1 MDSAARDDDAV
12 VLRFLQKT
20 SSEFGGIDGRTAL
33 YTFGETTEKEQA
45 MPFAIRRRLLL
56 GCAVFS
62 AAFSFAAAAQTA
74 YPSKPVKLVVPY
86 PPGAA
91 TDAIS
96 RAFAQKLGAIMGQT
110 VVVENRPGAGSAIGI
125 MAVKNSP
132 ADGYTLLVHAEGI
145 YSAKLTTPSASYEL
159 SDFEI
164 LAPLAQSSYAFIVPA
179 DRGWNNLQDLKGV
192 NRELDIGIAD
202 LGIGT
207 YSTLATRL
215 AASLGTQYRPIPFKG
230 GAEGLTAILGGHIDG
245 YFTTIGTTQNVKDNP
260 RVKVLAY
267 TGRPGSESHLPGVK
281 TFADLG
287 IPNMVFHS
295 SYSVAVRSG
304 IPEPVRTQL
313 ANFVRQAATS
323 KEMDAARRDLYLDG
337 YSGTLDDYKQE
348 LLRLAAEFEASA
360 KQRKRE

>member
-1 MDSAARDDDAV
+1 
-12 VLRFLQKT
+12 
-20 SSEFGGIDGRTAL
+20 
-33 YTFGETTEKEQA
+33 

-74 YPSKPVKLVVPY
+74 YPSKPVRLVVPY

-96 RAFAQKLGAIMGQT
+96 RAFAQQLGAIMGQT

-132 ADGYTLLVHAEGI
+132 ADGYTLLVHAEGF

-179 DRGWNNLQDLKGV
+179 DRGWNQLQDLKGL

-207 YSTLATRL
+207 YSTLASRL

-267 TGRPGSESHLPGVK
+267 TGRPGSESHLAGVK
-281 TFADLG
+281 TFAELG
-287 IPNMVFHS
+287 IPDMLFHS

-323 KEMDAARRDLYLDG
+323 KEMDAARRELYLDE
-337 YSGTLDDYKQE
+337 YSGTLDNYKQE

-360 KQRKRE
+360 KQRKSE